1 MNIVLVCVGNFQEY
15 IIVNIKQLLRL
26 GHQNIYVLTNTDL
39 LMHFAE
45 YNLETRV
52 KIINVDTLNDTFRYY
67 EKTSLDKDFRG
78 GFWALTSMRFFYIY
92 EFMQQYNVEDVI
104 HLENDVLV
112 YYNCTEITKRVDRQF
127 VYMPFDRFTRNI
139 ASIMYIP
146 SAIVFKRVLYNY
158 DYNLNDMENFSR
170 IRSKDNI
177 IRNFPIYPSNNSL
190 NSEIK
195 FVSENFDSFGF
206 VFDAAAIG
214 QYLGGIDPRN
224 HPGDTRGFVNETC
237 VIKYNK
243 FKFIWGNF
251 NGIKK
256 PFIIIN
262 DIKFP
267 IFNLHIHHK
276 NLQDFV

>member
-1 MNIVLVCVGNFQEY
+1 MNIVLVCVGNFQAY
-15 IIVNIKQLLRL
+15 IYVNVAQLLRL
-26 GHQNIYVLTNTDL
+26 GHQNIYILTNTDL
-39 LMHFAE
+39 LQHFAE
-45 YNLETRV
+45 YNFETRV

-67 EKTSLDKDFRG
+67 EKTGLDKDYRG
-78 GFWALTSMRFFYIY
+78 GFWALASMRFFYIY
-92 EFMQQYNVEDVI
+92 EFMEQYNIDDVI
-104 HLENDVLV
+104 HLENDVLI
-112 YYNCTEITKRVDRQF
+112 YYNCTEITNRVGRQF
-127 VYMPFDRFTRNI
+127 VYMPFDTLNRNI

-146 SAIVFKRVLYNY
+146 SASVFRRVLENY
-158 DYNLNDMENFSR
+158 DYTLNDMENFSR
-170 IRSKDNI
+170 IRSKANI

-190 NSEIK
+190 NSEIR
-195 FVSENFDSFGF
+195 FVSENFDNFGF

-224 HPGDTRGFVNETC
+224 YPGDTRGFVNETC

-243 FKFIWGNF
+243 FNFIWGTLD
-251 NGIKK
+251 GMKK

-262 DIKFP
+262 DMKFP